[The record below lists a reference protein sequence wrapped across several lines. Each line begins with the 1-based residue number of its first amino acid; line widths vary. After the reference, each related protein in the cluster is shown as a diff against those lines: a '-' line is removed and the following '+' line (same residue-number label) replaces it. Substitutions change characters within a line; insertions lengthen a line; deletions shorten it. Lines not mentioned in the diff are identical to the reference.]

1 MASPEASTA
10 TPLDELAGVDPQLC
24 GELAATLRQVS
35 ETFAEVSDEI
45 EAAEH
50 RVRRLQ
56 LPGHDYRARR
66 VARLRGRLYEAH
78 QHVDGLHRRFPET
91 RHSLPAD
98 APERRAE
105 A

>member
-50 RVRRLQ
+50 RSAACSY
-56 LPGHDYRARR
+56 GHDYRARR